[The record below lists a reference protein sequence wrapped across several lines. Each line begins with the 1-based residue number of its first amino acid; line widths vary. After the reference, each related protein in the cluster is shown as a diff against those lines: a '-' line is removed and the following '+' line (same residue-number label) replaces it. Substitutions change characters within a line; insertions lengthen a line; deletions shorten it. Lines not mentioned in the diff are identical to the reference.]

1 VVDFLWKQ
9 ANDKLCSR
17 AFCSGER
24 LHRSEVPMKWSR
36 FAPLVLAV
44 AIAAPFGISADVKT
58 IDTSNKLPAVK
69 NELPPELQGHPPV
82 TKQTRLELIRTMQAE
97 FGFAKKLIPK
107 GEKGLQLT
115 SNGQISPDDQSVA
128 MQVATYGPAAKP
140 GDKLQIT
147 DVVIKNSEIV
157 FDINGGSKKKGHW
170 YDHVQVGGGGGMV
183 PVHQEKGINNPGC
196 TLALVFPKYV
206 PEMTATDVKKLLSP
220 LIDFTVKS
228 PTQAY
233 IDTLPP
239 KLKQSIENHQ
249 ALVGM
254 NKEMVIDTLGRPPK
268 RIRESDGTVDYEE
281 WIYGTP
287 PADVQF
293 VRFVNE
299 EVIRVEHIQVGGEKV
314 VRTAREVKVNAV
326 TGAATM
332 VDGNAAETASAEAPA
347 EQAQTAEAKKPAKPP
362 TLRRPGEEVEL
373 QKGAPVGKDSGEL
386 GSKPI
391 PTSTGGPEPEWGT
404 KPASSTTNSTASPQ
418 SNSPEAPLPG
428 EGQLP
433 PVTPR

>member
-1 VVDFLWKQ
+1 M
-9 ANDKLCSR
+9 
-17 AFCSGER
+17 R
-24 LHRSEVPMKWSR
+24 LFRSV
-36 FAPLVLAV
+36 PLVLAV
-44 AIAAPFGISADVKT
+44 AMTSPFASSSDVKT
-58 IDTSNKLPAVK
+58 IDTSNKQPAVK
-69 NELPPELQGHPPV
+69 NELPPELQGRPPV

-115 SNGQISPDDQSVA
+115 SNGQITPDDQSVA

-147 DVVIKNSEIV
+147 DVVIKDSQII

-196 TLALVFPKYV
+196 TLSLVFPKYV
-206 PEMTATDVKKLLSP
+206 PEMTSADVKKMLAP

-254 NKEMVIDTLGRPPK
+254 SKEMVIDALGRPPK
-268 RIRESDGTVDYEE
+268 RIRESDGQTDYEE
-281 WIYGTP
+281 WIYGAP

-299 EVIRVEHIQVGGEKV
+299 EVVRVEHMQVGGEKTV
-314 VRTAREVKVNAV
+314 KTAREVKVNAV

-332 VDGNAAETASAEAPA
+332 IDANASETASAQGPGDGAA
-347 EQAQTAEAKKPAKPP
+347 EKTAEAKKPPKAP
-362 TLRRPGEEVEL
+362 TLKRPGEETEE
-373 QKGAPVGKDSGEL
+373 QKGTVIGKNSGEL

-391 PTSTGGPEPEWGT
+391 PTSSGSEPEWGT
-404 KPASSTTNSTASPQ
+404 KPASSSSTTTPQANSPQ
-418 SNSPEAPLPG
+418 APLPG

>member
-1 VVDFLWKQ
+1 M
-9 ANDKLCSR
+9 KLY
-17 AFCSGER
+17 
-24 LHRSEVPMKWSR
+24 RSV
-36 FAPLVLAV
+36 PLVLAV
-44 AIAAPFGISADVKT
+44 AIASPFGFSADVKT
-58 IDTSNKLPAVK
+58 IDTSNKQPAAK
-69 NELPPELQGHPPV
+69 NELPPELQGRPPV

-128 MQVATYGPAAKP
+128 IQVATYGPAAKP

-183 PVHQEKGINNPGC
+183 PVHQEKGANNAGC

-206 PEMTATDVKKLLSP
+206 PEMTATDVKKMLAP

-254 NKEMVIDTLGRPPK
+254 SKEMVIDALGRPPK
-268 RIRESDGTVDYEE
+268 RIRESDGSVDYEE

-314 VRTAREVKVNAV
+314 VKTAREVKVNAV

-332 VDGNAAETASAEAPA
+332 VDANAPQTASAEAPT
-347 EQAQTAEAKKPAKPP
+347 QPAQTAEAKKPAKAP
-362 TLRRPGEEVEL
+362 TLRRPGEEVEV
-373 QKGAPVGKDSGEL
+373 QKGAAIGKDSGEL

-391 PTSTGGPEPEWGT
+391 PTSTGSEPEWGT
-404 KPASSTTNSTASPQ
+404 KPASSTTNSTNSTANPQ

>member
-1 VVDFLWKQ
+1 
-9 ANDKLCSR
+9 
-17 AFCSGER
+17 
-24 LHRSEVPMKWSR
+24 MMWSR
-36 FAPLVLAV
+36 SVPLVLAM
-44 AIAAPFGISADVKT
+44 AMASPFVSSTDVKT
-58 IDTSNKLPAVK
+58 VDTSNRQSPSAK
-69 NELPPELQGHPPV
+69 NDLPPELQGKPPV

-115 SNGQISPDDQSVA
+115 SNGQVSPDDQTVA

-147 DVVIKNSEIV
+147 DVVIKDSQIV

-183 PVHQEKGINNPGC
+183 PVHQEKGANNPGC

-239 KLKQSIENHQ
+239 KLKKSIENHQ

-254 NKEMVIDTLGRPPK
+254 NKEMVIDALGRPPK
-268 RIRESDGTVDYEE
+268 RIRESDGEVDYEE
-281 WIYGTP
+281 WIYGVP

-299 EVIRVEHIQVGGEKV
+299 EVVRVENIQVGGEKIV
-314 VRTAREVKVNAV
+314 KTAREVKVNTV

-332 VDGNAAETASAEAPA
+332 VDQNAPQTASVQAPTDSA
-347 EQAQTAEAKKPAKPP
+347 KEQTAEAKKPPKAP
-362 TLRRPGEEVEL
+362 TLRRPGEEAEN
-373 QKGAPVGKDSGEL
+373 QKGAAIGKNAGEL

-391 PTSTGGPEPEWGT
+391 PTSTGQEPEWGT
-404 KPASSTTNSTASPQ
+404 KPASSTTTTSPT
-418 SNSPEAPLPG
+418 NSPEAPLPG

>member
-1 VVDFLWKQ
+1 
-9 ANDKLCSR
+9 
-17 AFCSGER
+17 
-24 LHRSEVPMKWSR
+24 MKWFRS
-36 FAPLVLAV
+36 APLVVAV
-44 AIAAPFGISADVKT
+44 AMASPFASSSDVKT
-58 IDTSNKLPAVK
+58 IDTSNKQPAVR
-69 NELPPELQGHPPV
+69 NELPPELQGRPPV
-82 TKQTRLELIRTMQAE
+82 TKQTRMELIRTMQAE

-115 SNGQISPDDQSVA
+115 SNGQITPDDQSVA

-147 DVVIKNSEIV
+147 DVVIKDSQII

-196 TLALVFPKYV
+196 TLSLVFPKYV
-206 PEMTATDVKKLLSP
+206 PEMTATDVKKMLAP

-254 NKEMVIDTLGRPPK
+254 NKEMVIDALGRPPK
-268 RIRESDGTVDYEE
+268 RIRESDGQVDYEE
-281 WIYGTP
+281 WIYGAP

-299 EVIRVEHIQVGGEKV
+299 EVVRVEHMQVGGEKTV
-314 VRTAREVKVNAV
+314 KTAREVKVNAV
-326 TGAATM
+326 TGAATIIDPN
-332 VDGNAAETASAEAPA
+332 VPETASA
-347 EQAQTAEAKKPAKPP
+347 QTPSDGAGEKTAAAKKPAKAP
-362 TLRRPGEEVEL
+362 TLKRPGEETEE
-373 QKGAPVGKDSGEL
+373 QKGDVIGKNSGEL

-391 PTSTGGPEPEWGT
+391 PTSSGPEPEWGT
-404 KPASSTTNSTASPQ
+404 KPTSSPSTTTPPTNSPQ
-418 SNSPEAPLPG
+418 APLPG

>member
-1 VVDFLWKQ
+1 
-9 ANDKLCSR
+9 
-17 AFCSGER
+17 
-24 LHRSEVPMKWSR
+24 MKWFRS
-36 FAPLVLAV
+36 APLVVAV
-44 AIAAPFGISADVKT
+44 AMASPFASSSDVKT
-58 IDTSNKLPAVK
+58 IDTSNKQPAVR
-69 NELPPELQGHPPV
+69 NELPPELQGRPPV
-82 TKQTRLELIRTMQAE
+82 TKQTRMELIRTMQAE

-115 SNGQISPDDQSVA
+115 SNGQITPDDQSVA

-147 DVVIKNSEIV
+147 DVVIKDSQII

-196 TLALVFPKYV
+196 TLSLVFPKYV
-206 PEMTATDVKKLLSP
+206 PEMTATDVKKMLAP

-254 NKEMVIDTLGRPPK
+254 NKEMVIDALGRPPE
-268 RIRESDGTVDYEE
+268 RIRESDGQVDYEE
-281 WIYGTP
+281 WIYGAP

-299 EVIRVEHIQVGGEKV
+299 EVVRVEHMQVGGEKTV
-314 VRTAREVKVNAV
+314 KTAREVKVNAV
-326 TGAATM
+326 TGAATIIDPN
-332 VDGNAAETASAEAPA
+332 VPETASA
-347 EQAQTAEAKKPAKPP
+347 QTPSDGAGEKTAAAKKPAKAP
-362 TLRRPGEEVEL
+362 TLKRPGEETEE
-373 QKGAPVGKDSGEL
+373 QKGDVIGKNSGEL

-391 PTSTGGPEPEWGT
+391 PTSSGPEPEWGT
-404 KPASSTTNSTASPQ
+404 KPTSSPSTTTPPTNSPQ
-418 SNSPEAPLPG
+418 APLPG

>member
-1 VVDFLWKQ
+1 
-9 ANDKLCSR
+9 
-17 AFCSGER
+17 
-24 LHRSEVPMKWSR
+24 MKWSR
-36 FAPLVLAV
+36 SVPLVLAV
-44 AIAAPFGISADVKT
+44 AMASQFASSSDVKT
-58 IDTSNKLPAVK
+58 IDTSNKQPAVK

-82 TKQTRLELIRTMQAE
+82 TKQTRMELIRTMQAE

-107 GEKGLQLT
+107 GEKGLTLT
-115 SNGQISPDDQSVA
+115 SNGQITPDDQSVA

-147 DVVIKNSEIV
+147 DVVIKDSQII

-196 TLALVFPKYV
+196 TLSLVFPKYV
-206 PEMTATDVKKLLSP
+206 PEMTATDVKKMLAP

-254 NKEMVIDTLGRPPK
+254 SKEMVIDALGRPPK
-268 RIRESDGTVDYEE
+268 RIRESDGQVDYEE
-281 WIYGTP
+281 WIYGAP

-299 EVIRVEHIQVGGEKV
+299 EVVRVEHMQVGGEKTV
-314 VRTAREVKVNAV
+314 KTAREVKVNAV

-332 VDGNAAETASAEAPA
+332 IDPNAPETASAQAPGDGA
-347 EQAQTAEAKKPAKPP
+347 GEKTAEAKKPPKAP
-362 TLRRPGEEVEL
+362 TLRRAGEEPE
-373 QKGAPVGKDSGEL
+373 QQTGAVVGKNSGEL

-391 PTSTGGPEPEWGT
+391 PTSSGPEPEWGT
-404 KPASSTTNSTASPQ
+404 KPAASSSPTTSPTNSPQ
-418 SNSPEAPLPG
+418 APLPG